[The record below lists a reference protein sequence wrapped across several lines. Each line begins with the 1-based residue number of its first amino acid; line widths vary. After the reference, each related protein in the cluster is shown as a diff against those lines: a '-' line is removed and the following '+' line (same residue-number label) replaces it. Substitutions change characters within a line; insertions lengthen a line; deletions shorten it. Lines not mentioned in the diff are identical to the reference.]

1 MLEAKQLISSA
12 YIAALQQAVSR
23 VLSDGDEDCERV
35 GVDGCDGIRRMMRQ
49 QQQQQQQLLLWQEM
63 ERQSREEVESIKTKF
78 LAIAAVTWLI
88 WLLFYMP
95 LSQLDL
101 L

>member
-49 QQQQQQQLLLWQEM
+49 QQQQLLLWQEM

>member
-35 GVDGCDGIRRMMRQ
+35 GVDGCDGIRRMMRR
-49 QQQQQQQLLLWQEM
+49 QQQLLLWEEM

>member
-35 GVDGCDGIRRMMRQ
+35 GVDGCDGIRRMMRR
-49 QQQQQQQLLLWQEM
+49 QQQQLLLWEEM